1 MCPMVR
7 PPVRGAQHQS
17 RRHPSGCAWAGVE
30 RRLLSDIVG
39 AWSDSPLTL
48 NAQSHLE
55 GLYGSFGFTP
65 NGPRFDEDGL
75 EHTPMERP
83 AG

>member
-1 MCPMVR
+1 MCPMVSR
-7 PPVRGAQHQS
+7 VATHPDARGQGWS
-17 RRHPSGCAWAGVE
+17 